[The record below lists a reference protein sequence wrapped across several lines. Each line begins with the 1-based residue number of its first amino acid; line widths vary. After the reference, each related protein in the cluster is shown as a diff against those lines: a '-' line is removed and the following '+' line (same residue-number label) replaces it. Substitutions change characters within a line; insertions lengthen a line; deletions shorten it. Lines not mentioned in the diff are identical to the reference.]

1 MFNSANYHTPKINK
15 GEKIVLESIGK
26 QQQQQQ
32 NHKNQQMSL
41 NNNSKC
47 KWS

>member
-26 QQQQQQ
+26 QQQQQH
-32 NHKNQQMSL
+32 HKNQQMSL